1 MHVRV
6 QKWGNSP
13 AALIPVRP
21 LSGKSGNGAPVRSN
35 PREPRGSELMV
46 DFHDLTREESK

>member
-6 QKWGNSP
+6 QKWGNSL
-13 AALIPVRP
+13 AVLIPVRP

-35 PREPRGSELMV
+35 PGEPRGSELMV
-46 DFHDLTREESK
+46 DSHDLTREESK